1 MNFRPYVIE
10 SVADKAWSKGKINV
24 SGPVLILVHCT
35 YMVIYLKADC
45 LLLTSKKSVF
55 NVFRNYF

>member
-24 SGPVLILVHCT
+24 SGPRPYTCSL
-35 YMVIYLKADC
+35 YLHGY
-45 LLLTSKKSVF
+45 LPQSRLLTVNFKEIGI
-55 NVFRNYF
+55 